1 LPLDASAAKAIAA
14 SALVFSLAWL
24 VRPAMIRR
32 LGLRT
37 RPDADAAGVSIL
49 LVLVA
54 VCLLAWIANPFV
66 ALLLLPALYLWL
78 LLLSP
83 QLRARRAAAFALV
96 AIGVTPI
103 VLLVSS
109 YAQELGLGPGQVAW
123 TAILLL
129 AGGHVGVLAATAH
142 PKVRLQRVA
151 AAIFAYK
158 APPLPAP
165 WLDGSTEI
173 TIRGPLTYAGPG
185 SLGGTESALRR

>member
-1 LPLDASAAKAIAA
+1 M
-14 SALVFSLAWL
+14 
-24 VRPAMIRR
+24 RH
-32 LGLRT
+32 LGLRA

-54 VCLLAWIANPFV
+54 ICLVAWAVNPFA

-78 LLLSP
+78 LLVSP
-83 QLRARRAAAFALV
+83 QVRGRRTAAFALV
-96 AIGVTPI
+96 GVGVAPI
-103 VLLVSS
+103 ILLVSF
-109 YAQELGLGPGQVAW
+109 YAQELGLGPGQVVW

-129 AGGHVGVLAATAH
+129 AGGHVGVLGAALWSLAFGSA
-142 PKVRLQRVA
+142 VA

-158 APPLPAP
+158 APPPAPVP